1 MEIAKLSD
9 LIKQDIQALN
19 VGLVDL
25 QNLSAASKAG
35 NKQSSSHSTTIVD
48 SLRLRL
54 KDATKDFQNVLQTRK
69 ESLERNKAR
78 QQQFS
83 SAAAPDRQPLFNV
96 TRPGTILAPWHHST
110 TLYFWSCVTNLV
122 MAQLLVWRFRGCGN
136 FKNLVEPHWKCGRS
150 HIAPHPSIFE
160 KRRPRSGTQK

>member
-1 MEIAKLSD
+1 MILLWRLQSSATLSSRTSRR
-9 LIKQDIQALN
+9 LMW
-19 VGLVDL
+19 GLVDL

-96 TRPGTILAPWHHST
+96 PRPGTILALWHHST
-110 TLYFWSCVTNLV
+110 TLYFWSCVTIQSWHSCLCKDLGDPATLKIYWTTLE
-122 MAQLLVWRFRGCGN
+122 MGE
-136 FKNLVEPHWKCGRS
+136 KP
-150 HIAPHPSIFE
+150 PSTTFE
-160 KRRPRSGTQK
+160 KRRPRGGTRS

>member
-1 MEIAKLSD
+1 MDGHCSATQRVGQAWFLTTHVGSAPACAGKFDDPAVEIAKLSE

-25 QNLSAASKAG
+25 QNLSAASKAA
-35 NKQSSSHSTTIVD
+35 NKQSSSHSHTIVD

-83 SAAAPDRQPLFNV
+83 SAATPDRQPLFN
-96 TRPGTILAPWHHST
+96 A
-110 TLYFWSCVTNLV
+110 
-122 MAQLLVWRFRGCGN
+122 
-136 FKNLVEPHWKCGRS
+136 
-150 HIAPHPSIFE
+150 
-160 KRRPRSGTQK
+160 PRSGTGLSPRQPATIVSFIQLLYDA